1 MTTYKVMP
9 GGALRGTISVPGDKS
24 VSHRSVMLGSL
35 ALGTTCVSNF
45 LEGEDTR
52 ATAAA
57 FRAMGV
63 KIEADGSGGL
73 QILGRGLHGLE
84 APNAPLDLGNSG
96 TAMRLM
102 AGVLCG
108 QRFDSELTGDESLNS
123 RPMGRIVDPLR
134 QMGADIRAQADGT
147 APLIIRGN
155 QNLAGIRY
163 DMPVA
168 SAQVKSAL
176 LFAGLYATGATSVTS
191 PGVCR
196 DHTERMLQ
204 GFGYPVRSDGAEIT
218 LEGGHDLAARDVQV
232 PSDVS
237 SAAFFLVGASIAA
250 DSDLTLTGVGM
261 NPTRAGVVNILQMMG
276 AHIEVLNERD
286 ASGEPVADL
295 RVRGSKLTGIDVPR
309 TLVANAI
316 DEFPAIFVAAACADG
331 ETRVTGA
338 RELRVKESDRIG
350 AMADGLAALGASVI
364 PLDDG
369 MVVSGGALNGGTVRS
384 RGDHRIAMALA
395 MAGLRSSK
403 PVVVEDCAN
412 VATSF
417 PNFVELAESAGLG
430 IGILS

>member
-9 GGALRGTISVPGDKS
+9 GGALRGAIAVPGDKS

-35 ALGTTCVSNF
+35 ARGTTSVSNF

-63 KIEADGSGGL
+63 TIDADGRGGL
-73 QILGRGLHGLE
+73 RIHGRGLHGLQ
-84 APNAPLDLGNSG
+84 APHAPLDLGNSG

-147 APLIIRGN
+147 APLIIRGG
-155 QNLAGIRY
+155 QNLTGMRY

-176 LFAGLYATGATSVTS
+176 LFAGLYSTGGTRVTS

-204 GFGYPVRSDGAEIT
+204 GFGYPVHSDDSGVS
-218 LEGGHDLAARDVQV
+218 LEGGHDLASRDVQV

-237 SAAFFLVGASIAA
+237 SAAFFLVGASIAP

-261 NPTRAGVVNILQMMG
+261 NPTRAGVVSILKMMG
-276 AHIEVLNERD
+276 ARIEVLNERD

-295 RVRGSKLTGIDVPR
+295 RVRGSTLTGIDVPKG
-309 TLVANAI
+309 LVANAI

-350 AMADGLAALGASVI
+350 AMADGLTALGASVI

-369 MVVSGGALNGGTVRS
+369 MVVNGGALTGGTVQS

-395 MAGLRSSK
+395 MAGLRAST

-417 PNFVELAESAGLG
+417 PNFVELAERAGLR
-430 IGILS
+430 IGVHS